1 MKQADVVKKGDLV
14 KIVWRDACDGDGSD
28 SLQKLGKIGI
38 RNATTAI
45 VSTTGR
51 FMKTANGY
59 VILGDVLHEESE
71 GKLFYEKQGSG
82 KWMSIP
88 GGNIV
93 RITLVTAKEK
103 NFSGRAKRRRIIFKH
118 LRFIPRARRL
128 PSGEITRTLYLR

>member
-1 MKQADVVKKGDLV
+1 MKRMGVVKKGDLV
-14 KIVWRDACDGDGSD
+14 KIVWRDACDGDGSN

-103 NFSGRAKRRRIIFKH
+103 NFTGRAKRRRIIFKH

>member
-1 MKQADVVKKGDLV
+1 MKQAEVVKKGDLV
-14 KIVWRDACDGDGSD
+14 KKVWRDACDGDGSD
-28 SLQKLGKIGI
+28 SLQKLDKIGV

-59 VILGDVLHEESE
+59 LILGDVLHEESE
-71 GKLFYEKQGSG
+71 GKLFYEKKGSG

-93 RITLVTAKEK
+93 RITPVTAKEK
-103 NFSGRAKRRRIIFKH
+103 NFTGQDRRRRVIYK
-118 LRFIPRARRL
+118 
-128 PSGEITRTLYLR
+128 YLRYIHRASKI

>member
-1 MKQADVVKKGDLV
+1 MKQMDVVKKGDLV
-14 KIVWRDACDGDGSD
+14 RIVWRDAVDGDASY

-45 VSTTGR
+45 ISTTGR
-51 FMKTANGY
+51 FLKTANGY
-59 VILGDVLHEESE
+59 VILADVLHEESE
-71 GKLFYEKQGSG
+71 GKLFYEKRGSG

-93 RITLVTAKEK
+93 KITPVTGKEK
-103 NFSGRAKRRRIIFKH
+103 NLSSQVKRRRIIFKH

-128 PSGEITRTLYLR
+128 QSGEITRTLYLR

>member
-1 MKQADVVKKGDLV
+1 MA
-14 KIVWRDACDGDGSD
+14 KIDDT
-28 SLQKLGKIGI
+28 
-38 RNATTAI
+38 NA
-45 VSTTGR
+45 STTIDSTQVR

-59 VILGDVLHEESE
+59 VILGYVLHEESE

-93 RITLVTAKEK
+93 RITPVTGKEK
-103 NFSGRAKRRRIIFKH
+103 NFTDQVKRRRIIFKH